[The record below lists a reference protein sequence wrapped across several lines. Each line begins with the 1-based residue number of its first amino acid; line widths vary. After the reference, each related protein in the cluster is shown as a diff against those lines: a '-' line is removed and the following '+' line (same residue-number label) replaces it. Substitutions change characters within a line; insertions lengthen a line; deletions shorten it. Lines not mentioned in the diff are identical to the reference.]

1 MKANPGGYIEPT
13 NVVGRDDFIKTIW
26 NILEQQSL
34 VLTAERRI
42 GKTSILNKMEAEN
55 KALQNNSFTKK
66 YLIFK
71 GDLEGFRFP
80 LEFVEWLYKEIQ
92 PYLSPLQKNTTR
104 ISKFLSKFG
113 EIEIAGILKLP
124 KIIGD
129 SWKILLNELI
139 SDLMENQTDTPIF
152 FFDEFPMM
160 LDNIVIDYGEKAAME
175 MLDVLRALR
184 QTYPKLRMIYT
195 GSIGLHHVISKLKK
209 AGYANDPTNDMRTVD
224 VSPLAIDDAQDLALK
239 LLKGEN
245 ISTQNLE
252 EVAKAIAENVDAFPF
267 YIHGIVSELKSYRK
281 PINIKAVNDVVNEKL
296 VEGNDSW
303 HLGHYES
310 RIHKYYSSDESK
322 ISLIIL
328 DILASTDKPLPLDE
342 IFNLLKSK
350 MPIEDKEI
358 VRKILKLL
366 QQDHYITRQTDG
378 CFHFRLS
385 IIKRFW
391 KINRG

>member
-1 MKANPGGYIEPT
+1 MKANPGGHIEPA
-13 NVVGRDDFIKTIW
+13 NVVGRDDFIKAIW
-26 NILEQQSL
+26 GILEQQSV

-55 KALQNNSFTKK
+55 KASQNNSFTKK

-71 GDLEGFRFP
+71 GDLEGFRSP

-92 PYLSPLQKNTTR
+92 QDLSTSKKTTTR
-104 ISKFLSKFG
+104 VSKFLSKFG
-113 EIEIAGILKLP
+113 ETEVAGILKLP

-139 SDLMENQTDTPIF
+139 SDLIENQTDTPIF
-152 FFDEFPMM
+152 FLDEFPMM
-160 LDNIVIDYGEKAAME
+160 LDNIIKDHGEKAAME

-195 GSIGLHHVISKLKK
+195 GSIGLHHVISKLKH
-209 AGYANDPTNDMRTVD
+209 AGYANDPTNDMQTVD

-239 LLKGEN
+239 LLEGEN
-245 ISTQNLE
+245 ISTQTPK
-252 EVAKAIAENVDAFPF
+252 EVAKAIAENVDGFPF
-267 YIHGIVSELKSYRK
+267 YIHGIVSELKMCRK
-281 PINIKAVNDVVNEKL
+281 PIDIKAVSELVDKKL
-296 VEGNDSW
+296 VEGHDSW
-303 HLGHYES
+303 HLRHYEN
-310 RIHKYYSSDESK
+310 RIRTYYSSEQSQ

-328 DILASTDKPLPLDE
+328 DILASTDKPLS
-342 IFNLLKSK
+342 FNEVFNFLKSQIP
-350 MPIEDKEI
+350 MEDKEI
-358 VRKILKLL
+358 VRNLLKLL
-366 QQDHYITRQTDG
+366 QQDHYITRQVDG

>member
-55 KALQNNSFTKK
+55 KALQNNSFLKK
-66 YLIFK
+66 HLIFK
-71 GDLEGFRFP
+71 GDLEGFRSP

-113 EIEIAGILKLP
+113 ETEIAGILKLP

-160 LDNIVIDYGEKAAME
+160 LDNIVIDHGEKAAME

-195 GSIGLHHVISKLKK
+195 GSIGLHHVIRKLKK
-209 AGYANDPTNDMRTVD
+209 AGYANDPTNDMKAVD

-252 EVAKAIAENVDAFPF
+252 EVAKAIAENVDGFPF
-267 YIHGIVSELKSYRK
+267 YIHGIVSELKQHK
-281 PINIKAVNDVVNEKL
+281 DVDVKNVNELVNEKL

-328 DILASTDKPLPLDE
+328 DILASADKLLSFNE
-342 IFNLLKSK
+342 IFNLLKSE
-350 MPIEDKEI
+350 MLIEDKEI
-358 VRKILKLL
+358 VRKLLRLL